1 MANYNESFKQLTEL
15 FQDCG
20 QDLRNN
26 ITPKLADYVG
36 NTEFNQKICEL
47 KFYVQQ
53 FTIIINM
60 ISLSLGHFYVKVAKW
75 QADHVYDNCE
85 LLQIKF

>member
-1 MANYNESFKQLTEL
+1 M
-15 FQDCG
+15 QDCG

-36 NTEFNQKICEL
+36 NSEVNQKICEL

-53 FTIIINM
+53 FTIIINICM
-60 ISLSLGHFYVKVAKW
+60 ISLSFGHFLTVC
-75 QADHVYDNCE
+75 VY
-85 LLQIKF
+85 